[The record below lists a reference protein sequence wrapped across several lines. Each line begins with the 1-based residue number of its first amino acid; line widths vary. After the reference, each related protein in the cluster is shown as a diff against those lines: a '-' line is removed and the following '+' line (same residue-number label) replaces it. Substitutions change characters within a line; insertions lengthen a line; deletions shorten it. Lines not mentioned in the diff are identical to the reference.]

1 MDIEIGKS
9 IHANLDN
16 QDMLNEFVRTMRREG
31 NILERWDAETSK
43 GYKSGFFIEYSGFEY
58 LVRMLNGEVTTMSK
72 IWEV

>member
-58 LVRMLNGEVTTMSK
+58 LV
-72 IWEV
+72 